1 VDNPATRRVSSP
13 PMKWTSVFALL
24 LLLGGCQYTLDHEAY
39 SRASSQHAEAS
50 YECGADAQP
59 TLSVKPGKKHYI
71 PRGPRGAR
79 QLHMYSK
86 HRDQT
91 TVIDGDQ
98 LRKRAI
104 VVVIA
109 TYPGHPP
116 PPPELTKK
124 KK

>member
-1 VDNPATRRVSSP
+1 
-13 PMKWTSVFALL
+13 MKRSTMLALL
-24 LLLGGCQYTLDHEAY
+24 LLCAGCRYSLDHEAF
-39 SRASSQHAEAS
+39 SRASTHHPEAT

-59 TLSVKPGKKHYI
+59 TLSVKPGDRYYI

-79 QLHMYSK
+79 QVHMYSK
-86 HRDQT
+86 HRDKT

-109 TYPGHPP
+109 TYPGAPP
-116 PPPELTKK
+116 PPPELTRKK
-124 KK
+124 E

>member
-1 VDNPATRRVSSP
+1 
-13 PMKWTSVFALL
+13 MKQASVLALL
-24 LLLGGCQYTLDHEAY
+24 LLLGGCRYALDHEAFA
-39 SRASSQHAEAS
+39 RASSQHPEAN

-59 TLSVKPGKKHYI
+59 TLSVKEGEQHYI

-86 HRDQT
+86 HRDRT
-91 TVIDGDQ
+91 TVIDGTQ
-98 LRKRAI
+98 LRKHTI

-116 PPPELTKK
+116 PPPELTRKK
-124 KK
+124 K